1 MNLQFNSHD
10 YVALLTAVANITQDK
25 EKYENKHP
33 YWDELVDIQRRI
45 EYFLLEANV

>member
-10 YVALLTAVANITQDK
+10 YIVLLSAVSNITKDK

-33 YWDELVDIQRRI
+33 YWDELVKIQKRI
-45 EYFLLEANV
+45 EYFITEHNV